1 MKIMKKLM
9 LTISL
14 ISLNCNAMDS
24 SSATII
30 NPTYEALKTFF
41 ANYFNNVPTQST
53 PPIPTIPNYSFI
65 DGVKTGLSNAYT
77 AAQNAAAQ
85 VLINGKEAIKG
96 NELTIAAATTAA
108 VGGLYYT
115 GAFSKAANWVNPIG
129 TKMKYFSTAIPGD
142 YYIQL
147 KIENTLDPK
156 YSNPIIISAEFNN
169 FRLDNT
175 SLTIAAYPETATNQS
190 LRTGTDIL
198 KNKILSKETRQSFSM
213 TSLEQFLNKIFITFY
228 KGILTTEKNIACKLS
243 IALKLSSGGYR
254 WLKSVSIKTPIK
266 QNNKDTDIK
275 NLVRNLYVS
284 RLKDMTSNDTI
295 SSMSDINDIYKTL
308 LKNNYDIEHP
318 LYHVELYNPSTKT
331 TIMNFRNLNLE
342 ELNKDIQN
350 YITQNNPSPIL
361 YKVSLEF
368 IPTKPEV
375 NGIPQDTS
383 VYNFNPI
390 ESFSVE
396 KITTMAN
403 LNEIPS
409 DN

>member
-142 YYIQL
+142 
-147 KIENTLDPK
+147 
-156 YSNPIIISAEFNN
+156 
-169 FRLDNT
+169 
-175 SLTIAAYPETATNQS
+175 
-190 LRTGTDIL
+190 
-198 KNKILSKETRQSFSM
+198 
-213 TSLEQFLNKIFITFY
+213 
-228 KGILTTEKNIACKLS
+228 
-243 IALKLSSGGYR
+243 
-254 WLKSVSIKTPIK
+254 
-266 QNNKDTDIK
+266 
-275 NLVRNLYVS
+275 
-284 RLKDMTSNDTI
+284 
-295 SSMSDINDIYKTL
+295 
-308 LKNNYDIEHP
+308 P
-318 LYHVELYNPSTKT
+318 L
-331 TIMNFRNLNLE
+331 
-342 ELNKDIQN
+342 
-350 YITQNNPSPIL
+350 
-361 YKVSLEF
+361 
-368 IPTKPEV
+368 
-375 NGIPQDTS
+375 
-383 VYNFNPI
+383 
-390 ESFSVE
+390 
-396 KITTMAN
+396 
-403 LNEIPS
+403 
-409 DN
+409 